1 MNNFAQKNPDLEE
14 EQTPH
19 FSNQL
24 KSFNTIH
31 DNIDFSDTLVARN
44 VQSSNDLSLKKS
56 QTSNQDLE
64 VVRS

>member
-1 MNNFAQKNPDLEE
+1 MNNFAQKNLNLEE

-31 DNIDFSDTLVARN
+31 DNIDFSDTIVARN
-44 VQSSNDLSLKKS
+44 V
-56 QTSNQDLE
+56 
-64 VVRS
+64 